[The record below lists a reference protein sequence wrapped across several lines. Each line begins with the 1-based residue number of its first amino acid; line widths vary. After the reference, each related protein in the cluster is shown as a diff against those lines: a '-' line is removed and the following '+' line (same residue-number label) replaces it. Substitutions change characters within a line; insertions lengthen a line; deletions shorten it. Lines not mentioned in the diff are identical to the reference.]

1 MITQR
6 EGFTTRLGFVL
17 AAAGSAVG
25 LGNIWGFP
33 TQAANQGGGAFVL
46 VYLLVIVLLAI
57 PALYAE
63 LVIGHR
69 TGKNPVVAMT
79 QACSPRT
86 TLGKFSGYTHLVAA
100 VMMLSFYSIVA
111 GWMLAHTLA
120 SICDALGFNRL
131 AQFASTSSVGRN
143 GLFTLMIIVI
153 TATIITAGV
162 KQGIEKWSK
171 RLMPTLFIILVFL
184 ILYVLQ
190 LPGAD
195 IGLNQFVSPD
205 FAQLKNPQLI
215 LSAMGQAFFSL
226 SIGVGG
232 MMIYGSYLKKGEH
245 LGRLT
250 FSIAALDTCVALLA
264 GLLIIPALYAAQ
276 SAGAEISQNGELIGR
291 SQLIFN
297 VLPILFNSLGGM
309 GQFLA
314 IAFFSLLTIA
324 SITSTISSTEVPVSY
339 LTESRQVARKKA
351 TIATSILVA
360 MLSGIIVLNF
370 DLLFGSVITVLTHF
384 MLPLMGLFYFIVI
397 GWLWRK
403 GNHLPR
409 MTSRQKWLS
418 YYLKYCC
425 PVMMA
430 FVFYQAAVQ

>member
-1 MITQR
+1 LIAQR
-6 EGFTTRLGFVL
+6 ERFSTRIGFVL

-33 TQAANQGGGAFVL
+33 TQAANHGGGAFVL

-63 LVIGHR
+63 LMIGHHA
-69 TGKNPVVAMT
+69 GKNPVVAMI
-79 QACSPRT
+79 QACSPRER
-86 TLGKFSGYTHLVAA
+86 LGKFSGYTHLVAA
-100 VMMLSFYSIVA
+100 TMMLSFYSIVA

-120 SICDALGFNRL
+120 SIFNALGL
-131 AQFASTSSVGRN
+131 DGIAQFASTSSVSRN
-143 GLFTLMIIVI
+143 AIFTLLIVAV

-162 KQGIEKWSK
+162 KHGIEKWSK
-171 RLMPTLFIILVFL
+171 RLMPTLFVILFFL
-184 ILYVLQ
+184 IIYVLQ
-190 LPGAD
+190 LPGATK
-195 IGLNQFVSPD
+195 GLNQFISPD
-205 FAQLKNPQLI
+205 FAQLRNPQLI

-245 LGRLT
+245 LGKLT

-276 SAGAEISQNGELIGR
+276 SAGAEITQNGELIGR
-291 SQLIFN
+291 SQLIFD
-297 VLPILFNSLGGM
+297 VLPVLFHSLGGV
-309 GQFLA
+309 GQLLA

-339 LTESRQVARKKA
+339 LTESRHIPRKKA
-351 TIATSILVA
+351 TITISLLVA
-360 MLSGIIVLNF
+360 ILSGIIVLNF

-397 GWLWRK
+397 GWLWNR
-403 GNHLPR
+403 GEHLPSE
-409 MTSRQKWLS
+409 TVAQKWLS

-425 PVMMA
+425 PIMMGI
-430 FVFYQAAVQ
+430 VFYQAASQ

>member
-1 MITQR
+1 MVAQR
-6 EGFTTRLGFVL
+6 EGFTTRVGFVL

-33 TQAANQGGGAFVL
+33 TQAANNGGGAFVL

-63 LVIGHR
+63 LLIGHHA
-69 TGKNPVVAMT
+69 GKNPVVAMT
-79 QACSPRT
+79 QACSPR
-86 TLGKFSGYTHLVAA
+86 LRIGKFSGYTHLLAA

-120 SICDALGFNRL
+120 SISDSLGFDRL
-131 AQFASTSSVGRN
+131 ARFASTSSISRN
-143 GLFTLMIIVI
+143 ALFTLLIIGI
-153 TATIITAGV
+153 TASIITAGV

-171 RLMPTLFIILVFL
+171 RLMPTLFVILIFL
-184 ILYVLQ
+184 IIYVIQ

-195 IGLNQFVSPD
+195 IGLSQFISPD
-205 FAQLKNPQLI
+205 FAQLRNPQLV

-232 MMIYGSYLKKGEH
+232 MMIYGSYLKKGEQ
-245 LGRLT
+245 LGKLT
-250 FSIAALDTCVALLA
+250 FSIATLDTCVALLA

-276 SAGAEISQNGELIGR
+276 HAGAEIIQNGELIGR
-291 SQLIFN
+291 SQLIFD
-297 VLPILFNSLGGM
+297 VLPILFNSLGGI

-339 LTESRQVARKKA
+339 LTESRRISRKAA
-351 TIATSILVA
+351 TLTTSLLVA
-360 MLSGIIVLNF
+360 ILSGIIVLNF
-370 DLLFGSVITVLTHF
+370 GLLFGKVITVLTHF

-397 GWLWRK
+397 GWLWNK
-403 GNHLPR
+403 GHHLPR
-409 MTSRQKWLS
+409 ETAGQKWLS
-418 YYLKYCC
+418 YYLKFCC
-425 PVMMA
+425 PIMMA
-430 FVFYQAAVQ
+430 FVFYQAANQ

>member
-1 MITQR
+1 MLNQR
-6 EGFTTRLGFVL
+6 EGFSTRIGFVL

-33 TQAANQGGGAFVL
+33 TQAANHGGGAFVL
-46 VYLLVIVLLAI
+46 VYLFVILLLAI

-63 LVIGHR
+63 LAIGHSA
-69 TGKNPVVAMT
+69 GKNPVVAMT
-79 QACSPRT
+79 QACSPRYR
-86 TLGKFSGYTHLVAA
+86 LGKASGYTHLIAA
-100 VMMLSFYSIVA
+100 IMMLSFYSIVA

-120 SICDALGFNRL
+120 SISNALGF
-131 AQFASTSSVGRN
+131 AQFAEFASTSSVRRN
-143 GLFTLMIIVI
+143 AIFTLLIVGI
-153 TATIITAGV
+153 TAAIITAGV

-171 RLMPTLFIILVFL
+171 RLMPTLLLILVFL
-184 ILYVLQ
+184 IVYVLQ

-195 IGLNQFVSPD
+195 IGLKQFIYPD
-205 FAQLKNPQLI
+205 FTQLKDPQLI

-232 MMIYGSYLKKGEH
+232 MMIYGSYLKKDEH
-245 LGRLT
+245 LGKLT
-250 FSIAALDTCVALLA
+250 FSIAALDTSVALLA

-276 SAGAEISQNGELIGR
+276 SAGAEITKDGELIGR
-291 SQLIFN
+291 SQLIFDI
-297 VLPILFNSLGGM
+297 LPVLFNSLGGV

-339 LTESRQVARKKA
+339 LTESRDVSRPRA
-351 TIATSILVA
+351 TLITSAIIAL
-360 MLSGIIVLNF
+360 LSLLIVLNF
-370 DLLFGSVITVLTHF
+370 GLLFGNVITVLTHF

-397 GWLWRK
+397 GWLWHK
-403 GNHLPR
+403 GHYLPR
-409 MTSRQKWLS
+409 QTKAQLWLS

-425 PVMMA
+425 PIMMTL
-430 FVFYQAAVQ
+430 VFYQAATQ